1 MIDRRAASPEVYA
14 AIRSHLQT
22 DGVPREAA
30 NHLASEMVA
39 HGDEARTSVD
49 RFQEF
54 YSRYKSNGFDD
65 EAAQALAVE
74 ALEGREDEPRATLRY
89 QMTEG

>member
-1 MIDRRAASPEVYA
+1 MIDRFAASPEVYSA
-14 AIRSHLQT
+14 VRSHLQS

-39 HGDEARTSVD
+39 HPDEMDTSVD
-49 RFQEF
+49 RFQEA
-54 YSRYKSNGFDD
+54 YARLKRTGYDD

-74 ALEGREDEPRATLRY
+74 ALEGEE
-89 QMTEG
+89 